1 MLFNE
6 NCILSRDE
14 LTNAGSGRFVT
25 YKGTD
30 YLQNI
35 TITSNYIATGN
46 NVMVGYDV
54 TNTKP
59 VGSVVVNSGGNLRIK
74 ANETTLTKD
83 VNVELGGTLEI
94 SK

>member
-1 MLFNE
+1 
-6 NCILSRDE
+6 
-14 LTNAGSGRFVT
+14 
-25 YKGTD
+25 
-30 YLQNI
+30 
-35 TITSNYIATGN
+35 
-46 NVMVGYDV
+46 MVGYDV